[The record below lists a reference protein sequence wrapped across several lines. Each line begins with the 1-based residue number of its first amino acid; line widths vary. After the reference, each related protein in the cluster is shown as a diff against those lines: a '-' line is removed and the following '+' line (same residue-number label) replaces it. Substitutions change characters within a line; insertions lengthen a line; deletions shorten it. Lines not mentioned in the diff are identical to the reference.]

1 MNDKLRLVS
10 FEGRPCDQICAEVS
24 AKTSEITISTNLL
37 LSISSLFHIKTY
49 FDCYQ
54 DTNTLTQF
62 RITHFNSTNR
72 TSLDFGGSQNTEY
85 QFRTGVPVR
94 LYRYN
99 STKRQRLNYKTQWPV

>member
-1 MNDKLRLVS
+1 MNDKLRLGS
-10 FEGRPCDQICAEVS
+10 FEGRPCDLICAEVS

-37 LSISSLFHIKTY
+37 LSISSLFHIKIY
-49 FDCYQ
+49 F
-54 DTNTLTQF
+54 TRTQ
-62 RITHFNSTNR
+62 THSHNSESHFNPTNR

-99 STKRQRLNYKTQWPV
+99 STNGQFYKINHKTQWPV